1 MAQRHPDMA
10 LAEAGERAALPAG
23 DVLAAY
29 LREQATT
36 FLRALT
42 RNAQGENDTD
52 APDAGHQ
59 LRRSARRIGSALHTY
74 GSLTDPAWADPLR
87 AELGWLSSTLARE
100 HEYGGRLAR
109 LLTALHRLSADEE
122 TLEDEAAALVPAQA
136 QQAAP
141 GGGPLAVG
149 AARAGALLERQLSL
163 ARTRAHSAALQAMGS
178 SRFHAVADAV
188 AVLASEVPLAAA
200 AGAPAGE
207 VLPTL
212 TSHAHTV
219 LAETVGTLPLPRAGH
234 SYNGDALRSALA
246 AELSAE
252 RQDAPWHRVRI
263 LLRLSRYAREV
274 FPYADGEPESRPAA
288 LAHVLEQ
295 HREAAEAAAAVTSAA
310 RTPRIAPATAYAL
323 GVLHADQRQEVEQAR
338 FAFVHLWQR
347 TAVS

>member
-1 MAQRHPDMA
+1 MA
-10 LAEAGERAALPAG
+10 LAEVEERAALPAG

-42 RNAQGENDTD
+42 QSTQGEGDTDPD

-100 HEYGGRLAR
+100 HQYSGRLAR
-109 LLTALHRLSADEE
+109 LLTALHRLSAEE
-122 TLEDEAAALVPAQA
+122 EMIEDEAAALVPAQT
-136 QQAAP
+136 P
-141 GGGPLAVG
+141 GGGGPLAVG

-207 VLPTL
+207 LLPAL
-212 TSHAHTV
+212 TGHAHAR
-219 LAETVGTLPLPRAGH
+219 LAEAVGSLPLPRAGH
-234 SYNGDALRSALA
+234 PYNGDALRSSLA

-274 FPYADGEPESRPAA
+274 FPQADGEPESRPAA
-288 LAHVLEQ
+288 LARVLEQ

-347 TAVS
+347 TPVS